1 MVEGDEMTSLKI
13 SEIIKG
19 LELKLMAGEEGIHRE
34 VSVPALAKPGLELA
48 GMLDFYENDR
58 IQIIGSKEAAF
69 FHSLDKEE
77 QDSRVEA
84 VFKKNAPAFIF
95 TKNVDVPKIFIDLG
109 NRYRIPIL
117 KSFYKT
123 TSLFSELYDFL
134 QAGLAERT
142 SMHGVLMDIN
152 GVGILITGSSGIGK
166 SEVALELIRRGYILV
181 ADDMVE
187 IYQVEKGV
195 LVGEAPDVL
204 KKFLEIRGVG
214 VVNVVYLFGVKSYRE
229 KKRIS
234 IIVELVKSYDDNKSD
249 RLGIKTDQKRIF
261 DTYVS
266 YASLPITEA
275 RNTATLVEA
284 AALDFKSKDM
294 GYNSAEEFNR
304 ILNEQIKKNQ
314 ELENEKND

>member
-1 MVEGDEMTSLKI
+1 MASLKI
-13 SEIIKG
+13 SKIIEG
-19 LELKLMAGEEGIHRE
+19 LELKLIAGQEGIHRE
-34 VSVPALAKPGLELA
+34 IHEPSLAKPGLELA

-69 FHSLDKEE
+69 FHSLSKEE
-77 QDSRVEA
+77 QRTRVQAIFEM
-84 VFKKNAPAFIF
+84 NAPAFIF
-95 TKNVDVPKIFIDLG
+95 TKNVDIPKIFIELG
-109 NRYRIPIL
+109 NHYQVPIL

-152 GVGILITGSSGIGK
+152 GVGILITGTSGIGK

-229 KKRIS
+229 KKRVS
-234 IIVELVKSYDDNKSD
+234 IIVELVKSYDEIKGD
-249 RLGIKTDQKRIF
+249 RLGMKSDSRRIF

-266 YASLPITEA
+266 YAPLPITEA

-284 AALDFKSKDM
+284 AALDFKSKEM

-304 ILNEQIKKNQ
+304 LLNEQIKKNQ
-314 ELENEKND
+314 ELEDEKNN